1 MFLRFFL
8 LEKAIYEKNIVKQI
22 MKKNFKF
29 LKKIAI
35 YSKQV

>member
-8 LEKAIYEKNIVKQI
+8 LEKPYMKKNIVKQI